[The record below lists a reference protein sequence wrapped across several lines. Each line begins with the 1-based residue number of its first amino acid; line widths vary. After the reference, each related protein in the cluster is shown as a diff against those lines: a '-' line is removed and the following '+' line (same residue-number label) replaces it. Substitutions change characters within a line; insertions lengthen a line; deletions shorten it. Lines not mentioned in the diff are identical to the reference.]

1 MKIFILMLLL
11 VPLCAQSA
19 ILQVALDGT
28 QAYTSIQSAINTAI
42 DQDTILVHPGR
53 YYENIVISDRQL
65 TIGSLELING
75 DSTYI
80 AQTIVDGNQNG
91 SCFSINNNSNVSIQG
106 FYLTK
111 GTGTPSYSWGER
123 IGGAIYAFESEI
135 SVINCLI
142 IDNKAYSG
150 AGLFFCY
157 SSGYLAGTTITDNWG
172 KECGALTF
180 SSLLEDT
187 ILFDQNNRCSIYCN
201 YATFANDIA
210 IASGYLHH
218 IDIYLDKFTV
228 SDTSSFVIECI
239 RTTPYGYGE
248 LFTYTLYYNTAVLS
262 QQFADYYINPE
273 GNDNNSGLSI
283 DDPIKTIAVALLKIG
298 ADSEHPH
305 TIHLANGVYGDD
317 QQFPLNLRSYVSIIG
332 ESESGVIFS
341 GPDVFF
347 IGSSSEKEVTI
358 RNITFEAIT
367 DQEFYQHELIDC
379 VSCFSIDGVM
389 DKFSLTLENLSFLN
403 CQPVHYDNMYEL
415 GRFVYPERL
424 ILRNITVKD
433 CMGSVAFRF
442 WGGNTYAENINI
454 HHFYAPPSGEQG
466 GTAISI
472 TTNNPVYTG
481 GDNIF
486 NNLLITGCIANLVD
500 NVQTS
505 VLHINASFLPTT
517 YKNYF
522 INATITDN
530 WWTPEYGAAITLGED
545 AKAIFINSII
555 YNSLM
560 IGMNFLLRRY
570 DLPSR
575 LSFLN
580 CLVGPSEN
588 PWDTITNN
596 SYSNI
601 VEWYG
606 NNLSSDPYF
615 YAYNP
620 DNPYN
625 LGQNSP
631 CIDTGTTDFSIFDIP
646 YWYQFPLYDLAGYP
660 RIYGNQVDL
669 GAYEWQGEIGV
680 EDLLSVSNLCISNY
694 PNPFN
699 ASTTIRYNIPKNG
712 DVRINIYNTKGQLVK
727 TLIDEYKTK
736 GNYQIVWNGKDG
748 NGNSVSSSLYFLQ
761 ITDVRNAQ
769 THKMLLLK

>member
-19 ILQVALDGT
+19 ILQVAPDGT
-28 QAYTSIQSAINTAI
+28 QPYTSIQSAINTAI

-142 IDNKAYSG
+142 IDNKAVSG
-150 AGLFFCY
+150 AGIMIYY
-157 SSGYLAGTTITDNWG
+157 SSGYLEGTSIAYNRS
-172 KECGALTF
+172 KFYGALCVAGP
-180 SSLLEDT
+180 DT
-187 ILFDQNNRCSIYCN
+187 EVIFDQDNRCSIYCN
-201 YATFANDIA
+201 YGVKGNDINFGVA
-210 IASGYLHH
+210 VEPMPE
-218 IDIYLDKFTV
+218 IYLDKFTV
-228 SDTSSFVIECI
+228 PVSSDYIEEFIDI
-239 RTTPYGYGE
+239 RKFGYG
-248 LFTYTLYYNTAVLS
+248 TLIPYLIDINSAVITPQYVDFYVS
-262 QQFADYYINPE
+262 PE

-347 IGSSSEKEVTI
+347 IGYSSEKEVTI

-367 DQEFYQHELIDC
+367 DQEFYQNELIDC
-379 VSCFSIDGVM
+379 LSCYSIDGVM

-403 CQPVHYDNMYEL
+403 CQPVHYDNIYVL

-433 CMGSVAFRF
+433 CMGTVAFHF

-466 GTAISI
+466 GRAISI
-472 TTNNPVYTG
+472 TTNNPDYTG

-505 VLHINASFLPTT
+505 VLNIKASFLPTT
-517 YKNYF
+517 FKNYF

>member
-1 MKIFILMLLL
+1 MLLL

-53 YYENIVISDRQL
+53 YYENIVISGRQL

-80 AQTIVDGNQNG
+80 AQTIVDGNQSG
-91 SCFSINNNSNVSIQG
+91 SCFHINNNSTVSIQG
-106 FYLTK
+106 FYLTN
-111 GTGTPSYSWGER
+111 GIGTPSYNWGDR

-142 IDNKAYSG
+142 IDNKAVSG
-150 AGLFFCY
+150 AGIMIYY
-157 SSGYLAGTTITDNWG
+157 SSGYLAGTYIAYNRS
-172 KECGALTF
+172 KYYGAL
-180 SSLLEDT
+180 SVSGPDT
-187 ILFDQNNRCSIYCN
+187 EVIFDQDNRCSIYCN
-201 YATFANDIA
+201 YGTKGNDIHFGVA
-210 IASGYLHH
+210 VEPMPE
-218 IDIYLDKFTV
+218 IYLDKFTV
-228 SDTSSFVIECI
+228 PVSSDYIEEFI
-239 RTTPYGYGE
+239 DIIKYGYSY
-248 LFTYTLYYNTAVLS
+248 LIPYLIDINSAVITP
-262 QQFADYYINPE
+262 QYADFYVSPE

-283 DDPIKTIAVALLKIG
+283 NDPIKTIAVALLRIG

-317 QQFPLNLRSYVSIIG
+317 QHFPLNLRSYVSIIG

-347 IGSSSEKEVTI
+347 MGSSSEKEVTI

-530 WWTPEYGAAITLGED
+530 WWTPQYGAAITLGED

-560 IGMNFLLRRY
+560 IGMNFVLRRY

-588 PWDTITNN
+588 PWDTITNYSN
-596 SYSNI
+596 SNI

-606 NNLSSDPYF
+606 NNLSSDPCF

-620 DNPYN
+620 DNPYT

-631 CIDTGTTDFSIFDIP
+631 CIDAGTTDFSIFDIP
-646 YWYQFPLYDLAGYP
+646 DWYQFPLYDLSGNP

-669 GAYEWQGEIGV
+669 GAYEWQGETGV

-699 ASTTIRYNIPKNG
+699 ASTTIKYNIPGSGN
-712 DVRINIYNTKGQLVK
+712 VRINIYNTKGQLVK

-736 GNYQIVWNGKDG
+736 GSYQIVWNGKDG
-748 NGNSVSSSLYFLQ
+748 NGSSVSSSLYFLQ
-761 ITDVRNAQ
+761 ITEGRNSQ
-769 THKMLLLK
+769 MHKMLLLK